1 MTTFSTPAFLD
12 RDDLI
17 ICVKCAPTKKGV
29 LIPFTY
35 EFDSETDDFHSLCA
49 SCDASMDEI

>member
-17 ICVKCAPTKKGV
+17 ICVKCAPTQKGV

-35 EFDSETDDFHSLCA
+35 EFDSETDDSHSLCA